1 MAYITIKT
9 NDRGGFRAL
18 HERVSRDDLDDGI
31 FCERL
36 IERMRWA
43 VQDADPF
50 NDVLASVAPGARLSR
65 PIVSAHDLRQ
75 RARLPR
81 MSERTGT

>member
-9 NDRGGFRAL
+9 NNHGGFRTL

-43 VQDADPF
+43 VEDTDPF
-50 NDVLASVAPGARLSR
+50 HDVLASVAPGARLSR

-75 RARLPR
+75 RARSPR
-81 MSERTGT
+81 MSEGAST